1 MSADDDIAGIGAHHP
16 FVGADALTER
26 GGEVK

>member
-1 MSADDDIAGIGAHHP
+1 MSADDDIAVIAAHHP

-26 GGEVK
+26 GGMS